1 MKRTA
6 TANWNGSGKEGNGNL
21 STQSGVLNKNQ
32 YSYKSRFEEGIGTN
46 PEELIAAAH
55 AGCFS
60 MKLSF
65 VLGAAGFTPDSI
77 ETTSEITLDNG
88 TITTSKLTVKA
99 KVPGIDEQKFQQC
112 VDEAKREC
120 PVSKALKALEI
131 TADAQLQS

>member
-6 TANWNGSGKEGNGNL
+6 TANWNGSGKDGNGNL
-21 STQSGVLNKNQ
+21 TTQSGVLSKTQ
-32 YSYKSRFEEGIGTN
+32 YSYKSRFEQGTGTN

-55 AGCFS
+55 AGCFT

-88 TITTSKLTVKA
+88 AITTSKLTVKA
-99 KVPGIDEQKFQQC
+99 KVPGIDQDKFQQC

-120 PVSKALKALEI
+120 PVSKALSSLEI
-131 TADAQLQS
+131 TAEAQLG